1 MSAGDKVIN
10 SLLEPISD
18 RVRRLARESFDIVM
32 TKGPPVFTP
41 SKSRGQIVI
50 DEALAQ
56 LKLGVK
62 EPTKLFKNGAS
73 NIDGY
78 IRITGLQWETADAI
92 TWKKFAAYIRN
103 GMFQWCGAFA
113 AHCYAAAGLKLDI
126 RRFFFP
132 SATRLYDK
140 GPKGVWAGQPHD
152 TLTHPERIIREEDM
166 NDIDRIYVLPGDLLV
181 MGYFRNGKPV
191 PSHIG
196 IAYKYSPR
204 STDSNL
210 RILTIEGNASGYSY
224 GWDERGFKAES
235 QYEGVV
241 MQERKLFPSEGE
253 YGILRVIRPIEEDY
267 DN

>member
-78 IRITGLQWETADAI
+78 IRITGLRWNTADAI
-92 TWKKFAAYIRN
+92 TWKRN
-103 GMFQWCGAFA
+103 APYVKNGQFQWCGAFA
-113 AHCYAAAGLKLDI
+113 AHCYAMAGLSPKILHDFFSSASRLFDRGPAENGKWTGTDNGI
-126 RRFFFP
+126 R
-132 SATRLYDK
+132 LIK
-140 GPKGVWAGQPHD
+140 
-152 TLTHPERIIREEDM
+152 PEGI
-166 NDIDRIYVLPGDLLV
+166 LPGDLLV
-181 MGYFRNGKPV
+181 MGYVREGEPV

-196 IAYKYSPR
+196 
-204 STDSNL
+204 L
-210 RILTIEGNASGYSY
+210 FLGGHGLTIEGNAMGYPF
-224 GWDERGFKAES
+224 GWDERGFKPETK
-235 QYEGVV
+235 YEGVI
-241 MQERKLFPSEGE
+241 MQERKLNPKEGE